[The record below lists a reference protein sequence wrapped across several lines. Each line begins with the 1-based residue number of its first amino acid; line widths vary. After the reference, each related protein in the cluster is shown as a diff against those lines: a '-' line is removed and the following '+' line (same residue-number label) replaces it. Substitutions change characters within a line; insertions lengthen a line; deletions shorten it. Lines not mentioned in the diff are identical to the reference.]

1 MSLDEEVKEYYTAL
15 RVQSSKKR
23 EDNRA
28 YAIKRLDTVGVKY
41 ETKNK
46 GLHIIIADRW
56 DFWPG
61 TGKWRDRKCNKYCRG
76 IESLIKAAW
85 RITI

>member
-1 MSLDEEVKEYYTAL
+1 MSLDAEVKEYYAAL
-15 RVQSSKKR
+15 RVQSSEKR
-23 EDNRA
+23 ANNRA
-28 YAIKRLDTVGVKY
+28 YAITRLDTLGIKY

-46 GLHIIIADRW
+46 GAHIIIADRW
-56 DFWPG
+56 DFWSG
-61 TGKWRDRKCNKYCRG
+61 TGKWRDRKHNKYHRG